1 MYAISARSKKIAKE
15 NNLTIKP
22 SDDGKHKIDVFGK
35 KGFSEAHPRFI
46 TSIGALGYK
55 DYPTYLNTKT
65 KTYADNRKRL
75 YNIRHKNDNNIK
87 GKLAKLIL
95 WT

>member
-1 MYAISARSKKIAKE
+1 MYDITSRSKKIAKE
-15 NNLTIKP
+15 NNLIIKP
-22 SDDGKHKIDVFGK
+22 SDDGKHKIDVYDK
-35 KGFSEAHPRFI
+35 KGFI
-46 TSIGALGYK
+46 TSIGATGYD
-55 DYPTYLNTKT
+55 DYNTYLNTKT
-65 KTYADNRKRL
+65 KEYADNRKRL

>member
-22 SDDGKHKIDVFGK
+22 SNDGKHKIDVYNK
-35 KGFSEAHPRFI
+35 KGFI
-46 TSIGALGYK
+46 TSIGALGYN

-65 KTYADNRKRL
+65 KEYADNRRRL

-87 GKLAKLIL
+87 GKLANLIL
-95 WT
+95 WS

>member
-1 MYAISARSKKIAKE
+1 MYAISTRSKKIAKE

-22 SDDGKHKIDVFGK
+22 SDDGKHKIDVYHKGTGVQ

-75 YNIRHKNDNNIK
+75 YNIRHKIII
-87 GKLAKLIL
+87 G
-95 WT
+95 T

>member
-1 MYAISARSKKIAKE
+1 MYDITTRSKNIAKK
-15 NNLTIKP
+15 NNLIIKP
-22 SDDGKHKIDVFGK
+22 SNDGKHKIDVFNK
-35 KGFSEAHPRFI
+35 KGFI

-65 KTYADNRKRL
+65 KEYADNRRRL

-87 GKLAKLIL
+87 GKLANLIL